1 MTPQICHLTSIHS
14 PTDVRIF
21 LKEAASLAEN
31 GFEVHLVAPGTP
43 AAKDI
48 YAKKG
53 GDDSSV
59 YHFQESEL
67 PSENVFRD
75 RSVIFHNVRQS
86 SGGRLS
92 RMTKTVWAVYQKAR
106 QIDAD
111 LYHFHDPELIP
122 IGILLKLKQKRVIRD
137 VHEDLPK
144 QILTKHW
151 IPLWARRV
159 SAESFRFIEMI
170 STPFFDGIVVV
181 TSAIAQRFPRH
192 KTELVQNFPL
202 PAELAIVDS
211 IPYKQRP
218 PWVTFVGGITEV
230 RGITEMLKAMEMLPE
245 GLSIKLMLAGLFR
258 SNQLQKE
265 AEQLPG
271 WKHVEFL
278 GWQSRV
284 EVANLLAKS
293 RLGLVLYHPVPN
305 HIEAQPNKLFEYMSA
320 GLPVIASDF
329 PLWREIIAKEN
340 CGLLVDPL
348 DPAAIAEAIQYLLE
362 NLEEAEAMGARGQQ
376 AVANKY
382 NWDVEA
388 KKLISFYNRIL

>member
-1 MTPQICHLTSIHS
+1 MMPKICHLTSIHS

-21 LKEAASLAEN
+21 LKETASLAEN

-43 AAKDI
+43 ANKDTHSR
-48 YAKKG
+48 KG
-53 GDDSSV
+53 DGDVSV
-59 YHFQESEL
+59 YHSQGNEL
-67 PSENVFRD
+67 PSESIFQEKGI
-75 RSVIFHNVRQS
+75 IFHNVQQS
-86 SGGRLS
+86 SGGRLF
-92 RMTKTVWAVYQKAR
+92 RMTKTVWAVYRQAL

-122 IGILLKLKQKRVIRD
+122 IGILLKLKRKRVILD

-151 IPLWARRV
+151 IPLWARRII
-159 SAESFRFIEMI
+159 AESFRLIEVI
-170 STPFFDGIVVV
+170 STPFFDGVVVV
-181 TSAIAQRFPRH
+181 TSAIAQGFPQH

-202 PAELAIVDS
+202 ITELVVVNP
-211 IPYKQRP
+211 IPYRQRP
-218 PWVTFVGGITEV
+218 PWATFVGGITEV
-230 RGITEMLKAMEMLPE
+230 RGITEMLKAMELLPE
-245 GLSIKLMLAGLFR
+245 GLNIKLMLAGLFR

-265 AEQLPG
+265 AEKLPG
-271 WKHVEFL
+271 WGHVEFL

-305 HIEAQPNKLFEYMSA
+305 HVKAQPNKLFEYMSA

-329 PLWREIIAKEN
+329 SLWREIISEEN

-348 DPAAIAEAIQYLLE
+348 DPAAIAEAIQYLFE
-362 NLEEAEAMGARGQQ
+362 NPEEAEAMGTRGQQ
-376 AVANKY
+376 AVVNKY

-388 KKLISFYNRIL
+388 KKLVSLYNRIL